1 MNLLEWA
8 AYHTCFHERQI
19 PNFWKYLQVLL
30 IYFHLGFLVIWIWFI
45 KVFFEYLEFIFHE
58 NMWWGAQKAIN
69 NQTFY
74 SVREIFFFQI
84 FWFCFC
90 FLRTKW
96 VNKNKTYISVSCSPN
111 VFTKNEFRIFT
122 NHNSSCLCLLIISIW
137 FMKFFLWKF
146 GILFSWKYV
155 VRSTR
160 INKKKVLGLNK
171 AFEMVTKIRIWGEG
185 FFLL

>member
-1 MNLLEWA
+1 MSCLPHMFSRKTNSEFLKISTSLAHLFSFGFFSHMNMIYQSFFWILGI
-8 AYHTCFHERQI
+8 YFS
-19 PNFWKYLQVLL
+19 WKYVMRSSKGNKQPNIL
-30 IYFHLGFLVIWIWFI
+30 FCPR
-45 KVFFEYLEFIFHE
+45 
-58 NMWWGAQKAIN
+58 N
-69 NQTFY
+69 
-74 SVREIFFFQI
+74 FFFQI